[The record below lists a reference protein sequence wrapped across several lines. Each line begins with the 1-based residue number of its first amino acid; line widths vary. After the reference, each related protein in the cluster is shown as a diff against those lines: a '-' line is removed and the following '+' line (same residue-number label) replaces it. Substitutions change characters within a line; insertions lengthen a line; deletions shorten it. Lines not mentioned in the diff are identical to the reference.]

1 MPGQPTNGLQVMDES
16 TTKKSVTA
24 CVSEAIDGIGFG
36 RFQII
41 ALLLTGG
48 IMFAEGAEML
58 VMGSVTTLLHDHWD
72 LGPTMRGAMVSIV
85 FIGFSVGNFV
95 SGQIGD
101 RWGRRKAILLGYLL
115 IGVCGFATACS
126 TSPFMMIS
134 LRFLVGLGCGIGF
147 PAVYSLIP
155 EVCPSHIRGSICTL
169 MIGFMPLGEVYAASG
184 VLLLDPTLT
193 GDTDHCDSG
202 KYYPSYGLVNP
213 DHCTWKALCEYSAI
227 PALVFFLVSYLSL
240 PESPHFLA
248 EQRRY
253 EELEDVLKHMA
264 KVNGKGLDL
273 APLQACYASGPKILT
288 STIEDAG
295 SSSYSFVS
303 VVATLLSS
311 RFLSTTLFLCLA
323 HFVKDFSVFGLAYA
337 LPQYFR
343 FMEHLT
349 VGLQLVVMASLAIPG
364 VLLSILL
371 TRSQAVG
378 HILCMS
384 CSAAI
389 SSAFTLGMLEFVHD
403 WMSTVSAYVV
413 KAVALTYFIV
423 TVVYTTEVF
432 PTSMRNTAVGLC
444 TCAGRMG
451 SILAPLL
458 FELSLHHG
466 DSTDAFMWMLFALMG
481 VVACAAPWCLTYETK
496 GKALASSDDSLLDAS
511 ASKYGATGSA

>member
-1 MPGQPTNGLQVMDES
+1 
-16 TTKKSVTA
+16 
-24 CVSEAIDGIGFG
+24 
-36 RFQII
+36 
-41 ALLLTGG
+41 
-48 IMFAEGAEML
+48 MFAEGAEML
-58 VMGSVTTLLHDHWD
+58 VMGSITTLLHDHWD
-72 LGPTMRGAMVSIV
+72 LAPAIRGAMVSIV
-85 FIGFSVGNFV
+85 FIGFSAGNFL

-101 RWGRRKAILLGYLL
+101 RWGRRKAILIAYLL
-115 IGVCGFATACS
+115 IGICGFATACS
-126 TSPFMMIS
+126 TSPMMMIS

-155 EVCPSHIRGSICTL
+155 EVCPSHTRGSICTL
-169 MIGFMPLGEVYAASG
+169 MIGFMPLGEVYAACG
-184 VLLLDPTLT
+184 VLLIDPKLD
-193 GDTDHCDSG
+193 GDTDHCDG
-202 KYYPSYGLVNP
+202 GVYYPSYGLANP
-213 DHCTWKALCEYSAI
+213 DHCTWKALCEYSAL

-248 EQRRY
+248 AQGRY
-253 EELEDVLKHMA
+253 AELEDVLKEMA
-264 KVNGKGLDL
+264 KVNGKELDL
-273 APLQACYASGPKILT
+273 APIQACYPSGSPAAAAIKD
-288 STIEDAG
+288 SSNG
-295 SSSYSFVS
+295 SKYSFVS
-303 VVATLLSS
+303 AVQTLMGA

-349 VGLQLVVMASLAIPG
+349 VGLQLVAMACLAVPG
-364 VLLSILL
+364 VFLSILL
-371 TRSQAVG
+371 TRTQAVG
-378 HILCMS
+378 HIFCMS

-389 SSAFTLGMLEFVHD
+389 SSVFTLGMLEFLHD
-403 WMSTVSAYVV
+403 WISTMCAYVV

-466 DSTDAFMWMLFALMG
+466 ESTDAFMWMLCALMG
-481 VVACAAPWCLTYETK
+481 VVAFAAPWCLTYETK
-496 GKALASSDDSLLDAS
+496 GKALASSAEAPLEAQS
-511 ASKYGATGSA
+511 SKYGATSST